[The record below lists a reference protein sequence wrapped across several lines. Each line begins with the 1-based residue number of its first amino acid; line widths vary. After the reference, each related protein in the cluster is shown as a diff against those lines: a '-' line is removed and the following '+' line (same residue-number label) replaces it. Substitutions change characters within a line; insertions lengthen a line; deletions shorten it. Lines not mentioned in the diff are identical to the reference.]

1 MFLEANGHYL
11 HSQGEARETGCVC
24 LRFPLSCEYL
34 ECLAAALHILLCVPP
49 PQAIWLVAFVAS
61 VLLGLDYGL
70 LVAVTFA
77 LLTVIYRTQ
86 RYGSKGPPQLFF
98 DYYFFFNPVSVSE

>member
-1 MFLEANGHYL
+1 MDKLLFLKKQKNIKYF
-11 HSQGEARETGCVC
+11 C
-24 LRFPLSCEYL
+24 LCDRHRPRFEVENQENSLCFPLSL
-34 ECLAAALHILLCVPP
+34 KCLAFTSHPSVCRPLF

-86 RYGSKGPPQLFF
+86 R
-98 DYYFFFNPVSVSE
+98 